1 MSTVIVIATEC
12 CLLGNDVAGLTGD
25 EAARAAAM
33 TLVSCLENKPVTFG
47 GVLGAWPG
55 LPLLAIGLLWL
66 VAARSRNTRAT
77 RPKRTYFRD
86 MALAEVVRVMP
97 WLP

>member
-1 MSTVIVIATEC
+1 VSTVIVIATEC

-33 TLVSCLENKPVTFG
+33 TLVSCLETFG
-47 GVLGAWPG
+47 EVLGAWPG

-86 MALAEVVRVMP
+86 RALAEVVRVMP